1 MTGFTRS
8 IVFIAML
15 LLTLVS
21 MWTTYVSV
29 RDSVLPEP
37 AVDVPLGEFGVWHC
51 SVFALA
57 LSVAI
62 GLMLFA
68 LKIAVI
74 DGQKRLNAAG
84 IIGMAIVAFISITF
98 NMDVL
103 YRTADREFYMRHA
116 AARIKGHYASYLASV
131 RSDLLERRA
140 ELEKAVAA
148 QEAELDSEI
157 EGLREAPAGFGVR
170 ARQEAYRLNLLQS
183 ETQVELR
190 DINDALE
197 AQERAD
203 ETLESFAAAGLDE
216 LDRLQDALRVA
227 AKDAGAYTDLPL
239 PEPIRLENPLFA
251 VFARL
256 LDPSQVGLKEIFF
269 LTMAVFLDLG
279 DIIGYSLVPNKRKT
293 PAGRAADLLQVEP
306 AFPGPEYIGA
316 SARSTR
322 RMPLE
327 QPEPFRRLTDTRRE
341 PEPAPDPPLDDA
353 VPREAQADP
362 DPSGAPEPDPE
373 LEGAGLDE
381 AIQPR
386 FRRTYRRPFRFRS

>member
-15 LLTLVS
+15 LLTIVS

-37 AVDVPLGEFGVWHC
+37 AIDIPLGEFGIWHC

-68 LKIAVI
+68 LKLAVI
-74 DGQKRLNAAG
+74 DGQKRLNLVG

-140 ELEKAVAA
+140 ELEKSVAA

-157 EGLREAPAGFGVR
+157 EGLRQAPAGFGVR
-170 ARQEAYRLNLLQS
+170 ARQEAYRLNVLQS

-203 ETLESFAAAGLDE
+203 EILESFAAAGLDE

-269 LTMAVFLDLG
+269 LTMAIFLDLG
-279 DIIGYSLVPNKRKT
+279 DIVGYSLVPNRRKT
-293 PAGRAADLLQVEP
+293 PSGRAAELLQVEP
-306 AFPGPEYIGA
+306 AFPGPEYIGP
-316 SARSTR
+316 SSGPSRG
-322 RMPLE
+322 PGLE
-327 QPEPFRRLTDTRRE
+327 QPEPFRRLTDTPRE
-341 PEPAPDPPLDDA
+341 PEPAADTPPDEVA
-353 VPREAQADP
+353 PREAQADP
-362 DPSGAPEPDPE
+362 DPAGAPEPD
-373 LEGAGLDE
+373 GTGLDE